1 MTGAVGA
8 RYTEF
13 VHQHI
18 NHQHIN
24 GAWRSGSPPGRTMT
38 GTDPYTNETL
48 TEIVFADAHDV
59 GDAYEAGSRRS
70 ERCAD
75 RGGLDHQRA
84 RAPADDLQHGGVA
97 RGGRAPGARRLAA
110 LCSIRSSCTS
120 TSSRPRTTTP
130 KRSARIWRY
139 CLGAGDLGPEDPA
152 PEELVGE
159 TLVRAWRDPP
169 LDVSPFSLR
178 SSAACAAWVR
188 AGMPGRCGPAPRP
201 TGASSPRRRSPRRA
215 ADSRLWES

>member
-97 RGGRAPGARRLAA
+97 RGARARCSAARR
-110 LCSIRSSCTS
+110 
-120 TSSRPRTTTP
+120 
-130 KRSARIWRY
+130 
-139 CLGAGDLGPEDPA
+139 
-152 PEELVGE
+152 
-159 TLVRAWRDPP
+159 TLLDS
-169 LDVSPFSLR
+169 LKLYFDVST
-178 SSAACAAWVR
+178 
-188 AGMPGRCGPAPRP
+188 PAYDD
-201 TGASSPRRRSPRRA
+201 T
-215 ADSRLWES
+215 